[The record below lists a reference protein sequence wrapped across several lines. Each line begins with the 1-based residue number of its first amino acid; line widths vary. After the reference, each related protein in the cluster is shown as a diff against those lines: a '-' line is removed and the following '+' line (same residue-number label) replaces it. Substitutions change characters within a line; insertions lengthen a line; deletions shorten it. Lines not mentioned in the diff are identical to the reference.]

1 MNQLVFFAS
10 DIVAACL
17 LVFGLYFPRHRR
29 RDLVVS
35 YLAVNIGVLAVAEAL
50 GNMSGG
56 AGVGMGLGLF
66 GVLSIIRLRST
77 QLDHHEVAYY
87 FCALALGLLGA
98 LGGSVVWISPALMV
112 MILFVMFLADHPK
125 LFHGHQRQLVV
136 LDVALSDHF
145 ALVSRLEEVLHAK
158 VHAVSVQ
165 KVDLVNDMT
174 WVDVRYEPNPV
185 TVPDEVP
192 DDVPSLGFDTGRVRT
207 KS

>member
-35 YLAVNIGVLAVAEAL
+35 YLAVNVGVLAVAESL
-50 GNMSGG
+50 GNTSGG
-56 AGVGMGLGLF
+56 AGVGLGLGLF

-98 LGGSVVWISPALMV
+98 LGASELWMPPALMTT
-112 MILFVMFLADHPK
+112 ILLVMFVGDHPR
-125 LFHGHQRQLVV
+125 LFHGHHRQLVV
-136 LDVALSDHF
+136 LDVAMNDHL
-145 ALVSRLEEVLHAK
+145 ALVARLEETLRAR
-158 VHAVSVQ
+158 VHSVSVQ
-165 KVDLVNDMT
+165 KVDLVNDTT
-174 WVDVRYEPNPV
+174 WVDVRFEPTAV
-185 TVPDEVP
+185 EVPEEVP
-192 DDVPSLGFDTGRVRT
+192 DDVPGLTLEPARLRT
-207 KS
+207 HQ